1 MISKALAGTSRAVE
15 ALRGRGSA
23 RAAHHF
29 AGATKHL
36 RGATAYD
43 GLHSHS
49 LAMASAP
56 VRSLGESLNVVLPQL
71 AVSSMFA
78 GARTAIQVGLRLAD
92 LLDVPVRLIGL
103 TGTMTGELRT
113 AVENLIRSEYA
124 SSAFRVAAV
133 LGSEE
138 LSQSLVGSE
147 DRWLATHWT
156 TAHSID
162 VAARLGVV
170 NPKRV
175 IYLIQDYEPGFS
187 PWSTDFALARS
198 TYHAGFAPVV
208 NSSPLAT
215 YLRAE
220 ESLVIDDQLVFQ
232 PDLDLDRLERAW
244 NLRQQI
250 ERRRRS
256 VLFYARPDKPRNLF
270 AIGMSAL
277 ALVALEDESVEIRSA
292 GASHQRPRSG
302 PLSKMTLLGRTEWDR
317 YFDHLAEADVLLSLQ
332 YSPHPSHPP
341 LDAVVS
347 GGLAV
352 TNELGGVRGNLD
364 PALDAVETDPQAL
377 AVAVQRS
384 LELAKDGRSSL
395 PFSADVLAALGDPLD
410 RVLDQLASQVSS

>member
-1 MISKALAGTSRAVE
+1 
-15 ALRGRGSA
+15 
-23 RAAHHF
+23 
-29 AGATKHL
+29 
-36 RGATAYD
+36 
-43 GLHSHS
+43 
-49 LAMASAP
+49 
-56 VRSLGESLNVVLPQL
+56 
-71 AVSSMFA
+71 MFA
-78 GARTAIQVGLRLAD
+78 GARTAIQVGLSLAD

-103 TGTMTGELRT
+103 TGRMSGELRT
-113 AVENLIRSEYA
+113 AVQELIRSEYS
-124 SSAFRVAAV
+124 SSAARVTAI

-138 LSQSLVGSE
+138 LSESLLGSE

-170 NPKRV
+170 NPERV

-198 TYHAGFAPVV
+198 TYHAGFEPLV
-208 NSSPLAT
+208 NSSPLAS

-220 ESLVIDDQLVFQ
+220 ESLVIDDRLVFR

-244 NLRQQI
+244 DIRQRS
-250 ERRRRS
+250 EGRRPS

-302 PLSKMTLLGRTEWDR
+302 PLSRMTLLGRTEWDR

-364 PALDAVETDPQAL
+364 PALDAVEPDPQSL
-377 AVAVQRS
+377 AVAVRRS
-384 LELAKDGRSSL
+384 LGLARCGRVSP
-395 PFSADVLAALGDPLD
+395 PFSAGVLAALGDPLD
-410 RVLDQLASQVSS
+410 RVLSQLASRVVS